1 MKFCYPVNIINI
13 RQEKSSLH
21 LGVDFG
27 FDSGLDKNSYNQNII
42 NPFKGEVTYIK
53 YQSTGGY
60 VVHIYSK
67 ELNLT
72 SEFGHLKK
80 GSIKVKLHQV
90 VNTGEVIAKMGNS
103 GKVTGYHLHYGLYKG
118 KLNYNKK
125 ANFLNPLNYLVRY
138 PKQIVSDKSKFKL
151 KIINAKIVHGIED
164 EPLLVH
170 NKKSFSKAS
179 IVKGYNLYNGDIVP
193 VYEVDGKFAL
203 IDKVRGYYTSKNYL
217 WQLEK
222 EALELMEKKTF
233 YFL

>member
-13 RQEKSSLH
+13 RQEKTSSH
-21 LGVDFG
+21 LGLDLG
-27 FDSGLDKNSYNQNII
+27 FDSSIDKNSYNQDII
-42 NPFKGEVTYIK
+42 NPFKGEVIYIK

-60 VVHIYSK
+60 VIHIYSK

-80 GSIKVKLHQV
+80 GSIKVKLHQIV
-90 VNTGEVIAKMGNS
+90 ESGEVIAKMGNT
-103 GKVTGYHLHYGLYKG
+103 GKVSGYHLHYGLYKG

-125 ANFLNPLNYLVRY
+125 ANFLNPMKYLVRY
-138 PKQIVSDKSKFKL
+138 YNQILSDKSKDKL
-151 KIINAKIVHGIED
+151 KVLHAKIVRNVPE

-179 IVKGYNLYNGDIVP
+179 IVKDYKLYNGDIVP
-193 VYEVDGKFAL
+193 LYEIDGKFAL

-217 WQLEK
+217 
-222 EALELMEKKTF
+222 
-233 YFL
+233 

>member
-1 MKFCYPVNIINI
+1 MEFCYPVNIINI
-13 RQEKSSLH
+13 RQEKTSSHFGIDL
-21 LGVDFG
+21 G
-27 FDSGLDKNSYNQNII
+27 FDSSIDKDSYNQNII

-60 VVHIYSK
+60 VIHIFSK

-80 GSIKVKLHQV
+80 GSIKVKLHQIV
-90 VNTGEVIAKMGNS
+90 ESGEVIAKMGNS
-103 GKVTGYHLHYGLYKG
+103 GKASGYHLHYGLYKG

-125 ANFLNPLNYLVRY
+125 ANFLNPMNYLVRY
-138 PKQIVSDKSKFKL
+138 YNQILSDKSKDKL
-151 KIINAKIVHGIED
+151 KVLQAKIVRNVPE

-179 IVKGYNLYNGDIVP
+179 VVKDYKLYNGDIVP
-193 VYEVDGKFAL
+193 LYEVDGKFAL

-217 WQLEK
+217 
-222 EALELMEKKTF
+222 
-233 YFL
+233 

>member
-1 MKFCYPVNIINI
+1 MEFCYPVNIINI
-13 RQEKSSLH
+13 RQEKTSSHFGIDL
-21 LGVDFG
+21 G
-27 FDSGLDKNSYNQNII
+27 FDSSIDKNSFNQNII

-60 VVHIYSK
+60 VIHIFSK

-80 GSIKVKLHQV
+80 GSIKVKLHQIV
-90 VNTGEVIAKMGNS
+90 ESGEVIAKMGNS
-103 GKVTGYHLHYGLYKG
+103 GKASGYHLHYALYKG

-125 ANFLNPLNYLVRY
+125 ANFLNPMNYLVRY
-138 PKQIVSDKSKFKL
+138 YNQILSDKSKDKL
-151 KIINAKIVHGIED
+151 KVLQAKIVRNVPE

-179 IVKGYNLYNGDIVP
+179 VVKDYKLYNGDIVP
-193 VYEVDGKFAL
+193 LYEVDGKFAL

-217 WQLEK
+217 
-222 EALELMEKKTF
+222 
-233 YFL
+233 

>member
-1 MKFCYPVNIINI
+1 MEFCYPVNIINI
-13 RQEKSSLH
+13 RQEKTSSHFGIDL
-21 LGVDFG
+21 G
-27 FDSGLDKNSYNQNII
+27 FDSSIDKNSFNQNII

-60 VVHIYSK
+60 VIHIFSK

-80 GSIKVKLHQV
+80 GSIKVKLHQIV
-90 VNTGEVIAKMGNS
+90 ESGEVIAKMGNS
-103 GKVTGYHLHYGLYKG
+103 GKASGYHLHYGLYKG

-125 ANFLNPLNYLVRY
+125 ANFLNPMKYLVRY
-138 PKQIVSDKSKFKL
+138 YNQILSDKSKDKL
-151 KIINAKIVHGIED
+151 KVLHAKIVRNVPE

-179 IVKGYNLYNGDIVP
+179 IVKDYKLYNGDIVP
-193 VYEVDGKFAL
+193 LYEVDGKFAL

-217 WQLEK
+217 
-222 EALELMEKKTF
+222 
-233 YFL
+233 

>member
-1 MKFCYPVNIINI
+1 MEFCYPVNIINI
-13 RQEKSSLH
+13 RQEKTSSHFGIDL
-21 LGVDFG
+21 G
-27 FDSGLDKNSYNQNII
+27 FDSSIDKNSFNQNII

-60 VVHIYSK
+60 VIHIFSK

-80 GSIKVKLHQV
+80 GSIKVKLHQIV
-90 VNTGEVIAKMGNS
+90 ESGEVIAKMGNS
-103 GKVTGYHLHYGLYKG
+103 GKVSGYHLHYGLYKG

-125 ANFLNPLNYLVRY
+125 ANFLNPMNYLVRY
-138 PKQIVSDKSKFKL
+138 YNQILSDKSKDKL
-151 KIINAKIVHGIED
+151 KVLQAKIVRNVPE

-179 IVKGYNLYNGDIVP
+179 VVKDYKLYNGDIVP
-193 VYEVDGKFAL
+193 LYEVDGKFAL

-217 WQLEK
+217 
-222 EALELMEKKTF
+222 
-233 YFL
+233 

>member
-1 MKFCYPVNIINI
+1 MEFCYPVNIINI
-13 RQEKSSLH
+13 RQEKTSSHFGIDL
-21 LGVDFG
+21 G
-27 FDSGLDKNSYNQNII
+27 FDSSIDKDSYNQNII

-60 VVHIYSK
+60 VIHIFSK

-80 GSIKVKLHQV
+80 GSIKVKLHQIV
-90 VNTGEVIAKMGNS
+90 ESGEVIAKMGNS
-103 GKVTGYHLHYGLYKG
+103 GKASGYHLHYGLYKG

-125 ANFLNPLNYLVRY
+125 ANFLNPMNYLVRY
-138 PKQIVSDKSKFKL
+138 YNQILSDKSKDKL
-151 KIINAKIVHGIED
+151 KVLQAKIVRNVPE

-179 IVKGYNLYNGDIVP
+179 VVKNKKLYNGDIVP
-193 VYEVDGKFAL
+193 LYEVDGKFAL

-217 WQLEK
+217 
-222 EALELMEKKTF
+222 
-233 YFL
+233 